1 VCQTKGVLRL
11 CSRKIARLVEKI
23 AMTIPVGRHMPF
35 DRKYFGHVIGSNPV
49 DPDR

>member
-1 VCQTKGVLRL
+1 MCQTKSVLPLCSRQVLRL
-11 CSRKIARLVEKI
+11 VQKI
-23 AMTIPVGRHMPF
+23 AMTIPVRRHMPF